1 MHAHVHTH
9 AAAAASS
16 LQHDCCCT
24 AGCTHHAPH
33 HPATLLH
40 ARPVD
45 CQHTHCCCS
54 TTLPVRSPGTRPPW
68 TPHSHVYVYRDGH
81 RRTHNTLHTCLAA
94 HTHDQHCTHASTHTY
109 SPTQIV
115 LLHPNIV
122 YYSIGTAPATST
134 ATHHHAACLR
144 LLFAFTNFQEQRG
157 TNTKCTG
164 KAPNTSSSPSDPHVL
179 CTNLLCTTSRRCG
192 YLCVLFRLS
201 VQRACAVSNRWWEL
215 SCKRATKE
223 NWSNSIFL
231 VPTTGSSQHIH
242 GRTDMCIPVWS
253 RLLGAEVCLWPV
265 LHRGRTLE
273 QRLAFVKLRDQVPA
287 WMGNKKKIMKS
298 PPM

>member
-9 AAAAASS
+9 AAAAAGASS
-16 LQHDCCCT
+16 LQHHCCCT

-40 ARPVD
+40 ARPVN
-45 CQHTHCCCS
+45 CQHTHCCCCCS

-68 TPHSHVYVYRDGH
+68 TWTPHSHLYVYRDCH
-81 RRTHNTLHTCLAA
+81 RPTHVSPARRTHSRTTLHTCI
-94 HTHDQHCTHASTHTY
+94 HTHTY
-109 SPTQIV
+109 SLAIRPRTD
-115 LLHPNIV
+115 
-122 YYSIGTAPATST
+122 
-134 ATHHHAACLR
+134 HAALPSY
-144 LLFAFTNFQEQRG
+144 N
-157 TNTKCTG
+157 CTG
-164 KAPNTSSSPSDPHVL
+164 KAPHTSSSPSDPHVL
-179 CTNLLCTTSRRCG
+179 CTNNLLCTTSRRCG

-223 NWSNSIFL
+223 NWSNSIVL
-231 VPTTGSSQHIH
+231 VPTTGSRQHIY

-273 QRLAFVKLRDQVPA
+273 QRLALVKLTDQVPA
-287 WMGNKKKIMKS
+287 WATKKKSCKVR
-298 PPM
+298 P

>member
-9 AAAAASS
+9 AAAGAAS
-16 LQHDCCCT
+16 LQHHCCCT

-54 TTLPVRSPGTRPPW
+54 TTLPVPSPGTRPPW
-68 TPHSHVYVYRDGH
+68 TPHSHVYVYRDCH

-122 YYSIGTAPATST
+122 YYSTGTAPATST
-134 ATHHHAACLR
+134 ATHHHAAHPAR
-144 LLFAFTNFQEQRG
+144 V
-157 TNTKCTG
+157 
-164 KAPNTSSSPSDPHVL
+164 HH
-179 CTNLLCTTSRRCG
+179 
-192 YLCVLFRLS
+192 
-201 VQRACAVSNRWWEL
+201 
-215 SCKRATKE
+215 
-223 NWSNSIFL
+223 
-231 VPTTGSSQHIH
+231 VPTPAVRFHQLTGAARYGHK
-242 GRTDMCIPVWS
+242 
-253 RLLGAEVCLWPV
+253 
-265 LHRGRTLE
+265 LHRQSTPHLIF
-273 QRLAFVKLRDQVPA
+273 AV
-287 WMGNKKKIMKS
+287 
-298 PPM
+298 